1 LLKHLQN
8 QLIIIKYLLNIERN
22 DFMIQSVNENIE
34 VLASNS
40 SPISFL
46 NDDVRTRKAN
56 CCNWL
61 QHNEGSPIYKILEG
75 GIYEVSFNANV
86 TSATAGTVALG
97 LFQDG
102 ILIPGTTVIAEVVTA
117 GDYYNV
123 SFDKLIKI
131 CCRGDASL
139 TIASVPNVLTGA
151 TLPGTPVVT
160 EIPVVQNAN
169 LIITKQ
175 C

>member
-1 LLKHLQN
+1 
-8 QLIIIKYLLNIERN
+8 
-22 DFMIQSVNENIE
+22 MIQSVNENIE
-34 VLASNS
+34 VLTSNS
-40 SPISFL
+40 SAVSFT
-46 NDDVRTRKAN
+46 NDDIKTRRAN
-56 CCNWL
+56 CYCNGWL

-86 TSATAGTVALG
+86 SSAVAGTVALG

-102 ILIPGTTVIAEVVTA
+102 VLIPGSTVLAEVATA

-123 SFDKLIKI
+123 SFDKLIKV

-139 TIASVPNVLTGA
+139 TIGSVPSVLTGA
-151 TLPGTPVVT
+151 TLPGTPTVT
-160 EIPVVQNAN
+160 EIPVIQNAN
-169 LIITKQ
+169 LSITKK

>member
-1 LLKHLQN
+1 
-8 QLIIIKYLLNIERN
+8 
-22 DFMIQSVNENIE
+22 MIQSVNEQIQI
-34 VLASNS
+34 LTSNS
-40 SPISFL
+40 STLSFV
-46 NDDVRTRKAN
+46 NDDVRSRNAN
-56 CCNWL
+56 CCGFL
-61 QHNEGSPIYKILEG
+61 QHDEGSPLYKLLDG

-102 ILIPGTTVIAEVVTA
+102 ILIPGTTVIAEVATA

-131 CCRGDASL
+131 CCRGDATL

-151 TLPGTPVVT
+151 ALPGTATVT
-160 EIPVVQNAN
+160 EIPVIQNAN
-169 LIITKQ
+169 LSIVKKA
-175 C
+175 

>member
-1 LLKHLQN
+1 
-8 QLIIIKYLLNIERN
+8 
-22 DFMIQSVNENIE
+22 MIQSVNENIE
-34 VLASNS
+34 VLVSNS
-40 SPISFL
+40 STISFL

-75 GIYEVSFNANV
+75 GIYKVSFNANV

-97 LFQDG
+97 LYQDG
-102 ILIPGTTVIAEVVTA
+102 ILIPGTTVIVEVATA

-139 TIASVPNVLTGA
+139 TIGSVPSVLTGA
-151 TLPGTPVVT
+151 TLPGTPTVT
-160 EIPVVQNAN
+160 EIPVIQNAN
-169 LIITKQ
+169 LSITKK

>member
-1 LLKHLQN
+1 
-8 QLIIIKYLLNIERN
+8 
-22 DFMIQSVNENIE
+22 MIQSVLEPIT
-34 VLASNS
+34 VLTSNTS
-40 SPISFL
+40 TITFTD
-46 NDDVRTRKAN
+46 DDVRSRRAN
-56 CCNWL
+56 CCGWL

-86 TSATAGTVALG
+86 TSATAGTIALG

-102 ILIPGTTVIAEVVTA
+102 ILIPGTTVLAEVVTA

>member
-1 LLKHLQN
+1 
-8 QLIIIKYLLNIERN
+8 
-22 DFMIQSVNENIE
+22 MIQSVLEPIT
-34 VLASNS
+34 VLTSNTS
-40 SPISFL
+40 TITFTD
-46 NDDVRTRKAN
+46 DDVRSRRAN
-56 CCNWL
+56 CCGWL

-102 ILIPGTTVIAEVVTA
+102 ILIPGTTVLAEVVTA

-169 LIITKQ
+169 LIITKK

>member
-1 LLKHLQN
+1 
-8 QLIIIKYLLNIERN
+8 
-22 DFMIQSVNENIE
+22 MIQSVLEPIT
-34 VLASNS
+34 VLTSNTS
-40 SPISFL
+40 TITFTD
-46 NDDVRTRKAN
+46 DDVRTRRAN
-56 CCNWL
+56 CCGWL

-75 GIYEVSFNANV
+75 GIYEVSFNTNV

-102 ILIPGTTVIAEVVTA
+102 ILIPGTTVLAEVATA

-151 TLPGTPVVT
+151 ALPGTPVVT

-169 LIITKQ
+169 LIITKE

>member
-1 LLKHLQN
+1 
-8 QLIIIKYLLNIERN
+8 
-22 DFMIQSVNENIE
+22 MIQSVNEQIQI
-34 VLASNS
+34 LTSNS
-40 SPISFL
+40 STLSFV
-46 NDDVRTRKAN
+46 NDDVRSRNAN
-56 CCNWL
+56 CCGFL
-61 QHNEGSPIYKILEG
+61 QHDEGSPLYKLLDG

-102 ILIPGTTVIAEVVTA
+102 ILIPGTTVIAEVATA

-131 CCRGDASL
+131 CCRGDATL
-139 TIASVPNVLTGA
+139 TIASVPSVLTGA
-151 TLPGTPVVT
+151 TLPGTATVT

-169 LIITKQ
+169 LSIIKKA
-175 C
+175 